1 MMFSRRWFAFALVS
15 YASSAWAQES
25 APAPTRAPLPPL
37 QVIDGLEVRRGQDTT
52 IYERVVPPVLPPRPP
67 APARAAVETQA
78 VPLTAEQQ
86 RREAKKAETL
96 LVMATVY
103 DHRVTELR
111 WQQDG
116 RERRAW
122 SSIDFNH
129 LAGVT
134 EIETAGTIYQWL
146 LALANLTAAE
156 VEANNRAMAEQGLPA
171 KLITQLPPPE
181 QFRAD
186 RSSYL
191 LVEDSAGPAPA
202 EVTALLEA
210 LHTYYDAHRASL
222 IEQSTKF
229 AAVAAARAEAARLQA
244 AQPKRTVIQFWR
256 AEGVPAP
263 APK

>member
-1 MMFSRRWFAFALVS
+1 MICLPALWLMAGS
-15 YASSAWAQES
+15 GLAQD
-25 APAPTRAPLPPL
+25 AAPTRAPLPPL
-37 QVIDGLEVRRGQDTT
+37 QVIESLEVRRGQDTT

-67 APARAAVETQA
+67 AQAALEPQA

-96 LVMATVY
+96 LVTATVY
-103 DHRVTELR
+103 DHRITELR

-129 LAGVT
+129 LADVT
-134 EIETAGTIYQWL
+134 EIETAGTIYQLL
-146 LALANLTAAE
+146 LALANLTSAE
-156 VEANNRAMAEQGLPA
+156 VEANNRAIAEQGLPA
-171 KLITQLPPPE
+171 KLMTQLPPPE
-181 QFRAD
+181 QFLAD
-186 RSSYL
+186 RSSYS
-191 LVEDSAGPAPA
+191 LVEAPTGPAPA

-229 AAVAAARAEAARLQA
+229 AAETAARAEAARLKA

-256 AEGVPAP
+256 ADSEQLQSRQPSEAGR
-263 APK
+263 

>member
-1 MMFSRRWFAFALVS
+1 MNSRSILLAVLALAAGHS
-15 YASSAWAQES
+15 LAQES
-25 APAPTRAPLPPL
+25 APAPNRAALPPL
-37 QVIDGLEVRRGQDTT
+37 QVIDSLEVRRGRDST

-67 APARAAVETQA
+67 ARLAGESQA

-86 RREAKKAETL
+86 RRELKKSETL

-134 EIETAGTIYQWL
+134 DIETAGTIYQLL
-146 LALANLTAAE
+146 LALADLTSAD
-156 VEANNRAMAEQGLPA
+156 VEANNRAIAEQGLPA
-171 KLITQLPPPE
+171 GLTTQLPPPE
-181 QFRAD
+181 RFRAD

-191 LVEDSAGPAPA
+191 LAEEPTGPVPA

-229 AAVAAARAEAARLQA
+229 AAEAAARTEAARLKA

-256 AEGVPAP
+256 AQGGPAP
-263 APK
+263 TPK